1 MFIQEDIGLPVFSF
15 CFITCYNFHVGT
27 YMEKKKHRG
36 LKIALICV
44 CSFLAFILA
53 FVGGFLI
60 FASATT
66 LKVKDVEDMPIN
78 GEIATK
84 VDKNQEIKL
93 LTWNVG
99 YGALDERQDCYWDGG
114 TGVVGESKEVVK
126 QNIDAISTKISEE
139 DPDIFFIQE
148 IDVKSKR
155 SYKLNELNILKDN
168 YAIKYNNS
176 YACNFKAGFIPLP
189 LYNPFGRVEGGITS
203 FSKYQLTESK
213 RIQLPIPFSWPMK
226 LLNLKRCLLINRSP
240 IEGSDKE
247 LVMINLHL
255 EAYDDGE
262 GKAKQLKQ
270 LMDIMEE
277 EYAKGNYVIAG
288 GDFNQCFSNV
298 DLTKYPKMNDWVCP
312 IIDVTQYPNFT
323 FNMDDSV
330 PTCRS
335 LYKTYFDND
344 HSYTSFQHYMLDG
357 FITSNNITVNSL
369 ETLDLGFKNT
379 DHNPVV
385 MKINLN

>member
-1 MFIQEDIGLPVFSF
+1 M
-15 CFITCYNFHVGT
+15 
-27 YMEKKKHRG
+27 KKKHRV
-36 LKIALICV
+36 LKIVFISVGAL
-44 CSFLAFILA
+44 LALVLA

-60 FASATT
+60 FATTTT
-66 LKVKDVEDMPIN
+66 LQVKDTEDMKIN
-78 GEIATK
+78 GNVATK
-84 VDKNQEIKL
+84 VDTAKEMKL

-99 YGALDERQDCYWDGG
+99 YGALDEKQDCYWDGG
-114 TGVVGESKEVVK
+114 KGVTGESKEVVK
-126 QNIDAISTKISEE
+126 GNIEAINAKIQ
-139 DPDIFFIQE
+139 DINPDIFFIQE
-148 IDVKSKR
+148 IDLNSKR
-155 SYKLNELNILKDN
+155 SFNVNELQILRDEN
-168 YAIKYNNS
+168 ESNYNNS

-189 LYNPFGRVEGGITS
+189 LYNPFGQVEGGITT
-203 FSKYQLTESK
+203 FAKYQLTESK
-213 RIQLPIPFSWPMK
+213 RVQLPIPFKWPVS
-226 LLNLKRCLLINRSP
+226 LLNLKRCLLINRAP
-240 IEGSDKE
+240 IAGSNKE

-312 IIDVTQYPNFT
+312 IIEVGQYPNFT
-323 FNMDDSV
+323 FNMDDKV

-335 LYKTYFDND
+335 LYKTYVDND
-344 HSYTSFQHYMLDG
+344 HSYTKFQHYMLDG
-357 FITSNNITVNSL
+357 FITSNNITVSSL

-379 DHNPVV
+379 DHNPVI
-385 MKINLN
+385 MSISLN

>member
-1 MFIQEDIGLPVFSF
+1 M
-15 CFITCYNFHVGT
+15 
-27 YMEKKKHRG
+27 KKKHRA
-36 LKIALICV
+36 LKIVFICVGGFLALI
-44 CSFLAFILA
+44 LTL
-53 FVGGFLI
+53 VGGFLI
-60 FASATT
+60 FATATT
-66 LKVKDVEDMPIN
+66 LQVKDSEDMPIN
-78 GEIATK
+78 GNVTTK
-84 VDKNQEIKL
+84 VNEGQTLKL

-99 YGALDERQDCYWDGG
+99 YGALDEKQDCYWDGG
-114 TGVVGESKEVVK
+114 KGVTGESKEAVEG
-126 QNIDAISTKISEE
+126 NIKSISNKIQEL
-139 DPDIFFIQE
+139 DPDMFFIQE

-155 SYKLNELNILKDN
+155 SFKVNELEMMQGQFSED
-168 YAIKYNNS
+168 KYNNT

-203 FSKYQLTESK
+203 FSKYQVSDAK
-213 RIQLPIPFSWPMK
+213 RIQLPIPFSWPMS
-226 LLNLKRCLLINRSP
+226 LLNLKRCLLINRTP
-240 IEGSDKE
+240 IEGSSKE

-312 IIDVTQYPNFT
+312 IIDVEQYPNFT
-323 FNMDDSV
+323 FSMDDKV

-335 LYKTYFDND
+335 LYKTYVGND
-344 HSYTSFQHYMLDG
+344 TSYTNFQHYMLDG

-379 DHNPVV
+379 DHNPVTMSV
-385 MKINLN
+385 TLN

>member
-1 MFIQEDIGLPVFSF
+1 
-15 CFITCYNFHVGT
+15 
-27 YMEKKKHRG
+27 MEKKKHRG

-60 FASATT
+60 FASVTT

-78 GEIATK
+78 GEILTK
-84 VDKNQEIKL
+84 VDSSQDIKL

-114 TGVVGESKEVVK
+114 TGVTGESKEIVK
-126 QNIDAISTKISEE
+126 QNIEAISDKISEE

-298 DLTKYPKMNDWVCP
+298 DLAKYPKMNDWVCP

-335 LYKTYFDND
+335 LYKPYVGND
-344 HSYTSFQHYMLDG
+344 TSYTSFQHYMLDG
-357 FITSNNITVNSL
+357 FITSNNITVKSL

-379 DHNPVV
+379 DHNPVI
-385 MKINLN
+385 MKVSLN